1 MNARFFNALD
11 SKIQNIWSALGQTGP
26 EFVLVG
32 GTAIAYQ
39 LGHRVSYDIELSSSK
54 PIGHPRMLR
63 RKWNCQEVGQHKV
76 LRRNPDNYV
85 KFFPTASAPKIDVH
99 GKLMARGCLE
109 LPSIAD
115 NGLRIASLTDLLA
128 QKLMAMTERDAQRD
142 AFDVTALIRD
152 GRAELELAIS
162 AACDE
167 TGYGLGE
174 DCADRLGLKLLDT
187 EVMP

>member
-1 MNARFFNALD
+1 M
-11 SKIQNIWSALGQTGP
+11 
-26 EFVLVG
+26 
-32 GTAIAYQ
+32 
-39 LGHRVSYDIELSSSK
+39 
-54 PIGHPRMLR
+54 
-63 RKWNCQEVGQHKV
+63 

-99 GKLMARGCLE
+99 GKLTVRGCLE

-128 QKLMAMTERDAQRD
+128 QKLMAMAERDAQRD
-142 AFDVTALIRD
+142 ALDVTALIRD
-152 GRAELELAIS
+152 GRAELEFAIS

-187 EVMP
+187 EVMPWQESPELKLLREALTSVRVEPIRQASANIQGPADLRTAVRTVRVRKGNNEMER